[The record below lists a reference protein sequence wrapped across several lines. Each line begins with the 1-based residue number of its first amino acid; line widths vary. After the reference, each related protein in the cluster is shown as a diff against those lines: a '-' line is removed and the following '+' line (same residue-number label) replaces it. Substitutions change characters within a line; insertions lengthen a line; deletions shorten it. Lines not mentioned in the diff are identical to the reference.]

1 MANLQGYGTNSVGN
15 MLNHYT
21 RHAGDPEQTKYRYA
35 NQDIDQTRTHLNYA
49 IFARD
54 DPAAFV
60 QSKIDGVDVKR
71 RAATRHE
78 RHFRLGDNASEEPGI
93 DRQGEGV
100 LSDRVRPHAEDGAR
114 EANRWCLG
122 AHGREPAAHALLPSV
137 PWCTRRV
144 MTNDKSRP
152 AS

>member
-1 MANLQGYGTNSVGN
+1 MAHIAKYKAPSVGH

-60 QSKIDGVDVKR
+60 QSKIDGVDVKPKG
-71 RAATRHE
+71 
-78 RHFRLGDNASEEPGI
+78 GD
-93 DRQGEGV
+93 
-100 LSDRVRPHAEDGAR
+100 L
-114 EANRWCLG
+114 
-122 AHGREPAAHALLPSV
+122 
-137 PWCTRRV
+137 
-144 MTNDKSRP
+144 
-152 AS
+152 